1 MGSLESVGKILLV
14 AGALLAAGGVA
25 FILFSRLGLGKLPGD
40 IVVRRENFVFY
51 FPIVTTLVISI
62 VLTVVLNLIS
72 RLLRMK

>member
-1 MGSLESVGKILLV
+1 MGSLESIGKILLV
-14 AGALLAAGGVA
+14 TGALIAAGGLA

-51 FPIVTTLVISI
+51 FPIVTTLLISI
-62 VLTVVLNLIS
+62 VLTVVLNIIG